1 MAWCPECLGNKWPR
15 SGRFPKGLCDRHRD
29 AEIAKRVAHRAA
41 ISAGASRRWA
51 EVKRTD
57 AEIDW
62 RNWAIRS
69 VARAVRNGWLPDLST
84 GEYACVDCDGIA
96 DRWEHRDYAHV
107 LDVEPVCHACNMRR
121 GLGRMPVFSRVFARH
136 PSAQARGE
144 GEGSLGNR
152 AA

>member
-1 MAWCPECLGNKWPR
+1 MVACPECSGLKWGGR
-15 SGRFPKGLCDRHRD
+15 SAYEPGLC
-29 AEIAKRVAHRAA
+29 ATHRAQVVESHRRRGQA
-41 ISAGASRRWA
+41 IREARAASRR
-51 EVKRTD
+51 TN

-121 GLGRMPVFSRVFARH
+121 GLGRMPVFHRVFARH
-136 PSAQARGE
+136 PSAQASGE
-144 GEGSLGNR
+144 SERSSGNR